1 MPKNKDKLSWAFAAA
16 VVVECYVKKEEYR
29 EMPFLTNAIQIGS
42 FYCSINN
49 TMLWCVFA
57 VSFLM

>member
-1 MPKNKDKLSWAFAAA
+1 MPKSKGKLRWAFAAA
-16 VVVECYVKKEEYR
+16 AVVECYVKKEKYR

-49 TMLWCVFA
+49 TML
-57 VSFLM
+57 